1 MHRLQRNW
9 AGRGPWARLLLPLS
23 WLYACIR
30 HARAL
35 LYRFGVLARHKLPV
49 PVVIV
54 GNLIAGGAG
63 KTPAVRAVVDLLHAR
78 GRRPGIVSRGYGR
91 HGNDIVEVTAERSAR
106 EVGDEPLLLRLRSD
120 VPVVVGRDRAAAAR
134 ELLRLHPQV
143 DVIVSDDGL
152 QHLALARDVSIVVF
166 DERGAGN
173 GWLLPAGPL
182 REPLPRAFGP
192 STLVLYNAPRATTPL
207 PGFTSTRSLR
217 GAIEL
222 ERWWRGEP
230 VEPQALAALRG
241 RRVVAAAGVAQPERF
256 FEMLRSL
263 ELDVE
268 PLPLPDHHDYETL
281 PWPAA
286 TRDVLV
292 TEKDAVKLRPE
303 RVAPT
308 RVWVVALDFR
318 PDAGFA
324 ERLSALLPPA
334 PSTTPDA
341 AHGHSIA

>member
-9 AGRGPWARLLLPLS
+9 AGRGLRARMLLPLS
-23 WLYACIR
+23 WLYASIVR
-30 HARAL
+30 VRTL
-35 LYRFGVLARHKLPV
+35 LYRTGMLAQHKLPV

-63 KTPAVRAVVDLLHAR
+63 KTPAVRAVVDILRAR
-78 GRRPGIVSRGYGR
+78 GRRPGIVSRGYGG
-91 HGNDIVEVTAERSAR
+91 HADAIVEVRPDSDPR
-106 EVGDEPLLLRLRSD
+106 LVGDEPLLLRLRSD
-120 VPVVVGRDRAAAAR
+120 VPVLVGRHRAAAAR

-166 DERGAGN
+166 DERGTGN

-182 REPLPRAFGP
+182 REPMPSAFGP
-192 STLVLYNAPRATTPL
+192 TTLVLYNAPRATTPL
-207 PGFTSTRSLR
+207 SGFMSTRSLH

-222 ERWWRGEP
+222 ERWWQGEP
-230 VEPQALAALRG
+230 AQPQTLSTLRG
-241 RRVVAAAGVAQPERF
+241 RRLVAAAGVAQPQRF
-256 FEMLRSL
+256 FDMLRSL
-263 ELDVE
+263 GLDIDV
-268 PLPLPDHHDYETL
+268 LPLPDHHDYDTL

-286 TRDVLV
+286 TRDVVV

-308 RVWVVALDFR
+308 RLWVVALDFR
-318 PDAGFA
+318 PEPGFA
-324 ERLSALLPPA
+324 ERLSTLLPPA
-334 PSTTPDA
+334 LFTTPES
-341 AHGHSIA
+341 AHGHSNA